1 MGACTAR
8 RGSLDPGKV
17 ADIVAVP
24 GNPLA
29 EISLIEHVNFVMR
42 AGIVVRDEVYGQQ
55 LSLD

>member
-8 RGSLDPGKV
+8 RGSLEPGKV
-17 ADIVAVP
+17 ADIFAVP

-29 EISLIEHVNFVMR
+29 EISLMKHVNFVMR
-42 AGIVVRDEVYGQQ
+42 AGIVVRADIHGQQ